1 MGPAWARIV
10 RVSTPAAERFD
21 QALHD
26 RAPGSQRPEL
36 LPARLARACTEA
48 LPVDGAGL
56 SLHAGPLHLPIGA
69 SSLEAA
75 HAEQLQFTFGEGPCL
90 RAHDDGR
97 TIAFDPDAI
106 HRNWPQLYRSFMADT
121 PYRGVLSV
129 PLPEPLGSTVVLDLF
144 LRETAALGRLER
156 ADVAA
161 VAQRVTAELARDLR
175 ADAGVGTGASTWLEA
190 PDAQR
195 RARTW
200 QAVARVG
207 MALVLGPA
215 DALEVIRAAAISSGR
230 TVDEVAIDLLT
241 GRVQPLDL
249 GAAPIP
255 DDD

>member
-1 MGPAWARIV
+1 MKII
-10 RVSTPAAERFD
+10 RVSSPAAERFS

-26 RAPGSQRPEL
+26 GAPASDRPEL
-36 LPARLARACTEA
+36 LPARVARACAAA
-48 LPVDGAGL
+48 LPVDGAAL
-56 SLHAGPLHLPIGA
+56 SLHAGPLHVPIGV
-69 SSLEAA
+69 SGGEAA
-75 HAEQLQFTFGEGPCL
+75 HAERLQFTFGEGPCL

-129 PLPEPLGSTVVLDLF
+129 PLPEPLGPTVVLDLY
-144 LRETAALGRLER
+144 LRETSALGRLDR

-161 VAQRVTAELARDLR
+161 VAERATAELARDLR
-175 ADAGVGTGASTWLEA
+175 ADTRMPTSGGTWLEA

-200 QAVARVG
+200 QAVAMVG
-207 MALVLGPA
+207 TALVLDSP
-215 DALEVIRAAAISSGR
+215 DALEVVRAAAITSSR
-230 TVDEVAIDLLT
+230 TVDEVATDLLT
-241 GRVQPLDL
+241 GRLHPLDL